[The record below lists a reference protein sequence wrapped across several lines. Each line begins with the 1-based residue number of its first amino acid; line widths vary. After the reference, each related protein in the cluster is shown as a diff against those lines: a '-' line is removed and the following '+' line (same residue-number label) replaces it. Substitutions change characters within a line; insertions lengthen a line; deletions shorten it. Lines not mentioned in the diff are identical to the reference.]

1 MSVRREWA
9 RWFPWAVLALGAGL
23 SIEAAR
29 ASARRALSNAQTSF
43 DRRTNLA
50 IAATSDRL
58 RVCIQVAR
66 AAAGL
71 FVASEDVTRGEWRE
85 YVQHS
90 AADTTCP
97 GLVALEFVERVPRAA
112 LAAHV
117 RRVRA
122 KGLPGYQVWPAGDG
136 EAAYPIVYAEAVGR
150 PPPEVLGF
158 DIGSERVRREALERA
173 RDSGLPALSGRITLI
188 QDSTSAPVPSLTVL
202 APVYRFGMPAGT
214 GSDRRQALIGLVAAV
229 VRAPGLVG
237 GVLGGIRGVD
247 VEVFDVLEVRA
258 GAVLYDAD
266 SILHGLGGAPTP
278 RFTRTETIRI
288 AGRPWTLFLSSQPG
302 FERRAARPGP
312 ALLLLGGLAPSLAV
326 CLALRSQFL
335 AGERAEVLAS
345 GMTAEL
351 REAQTSLEQDVA
363 ERRRVEAAL
372 RESEERYRT
381 LLENTP
387 VGIYV
392 DVGGR
397 FVYANRELVRI
408 LGAASSA
415 EVLGRAVLPHIAP
428 PFRTAVAERMASG
441 RAEATLSRELQL
453 VGLDGKLID
462 VEASAVPTVFDG
474 QPAMQVKVRDI
485 SDRTEAER
493 RAPASRLSCAR
504 LKRWRPS
511 ARSPAGSPTT
521 SITSSARSWATP
533 SWRWLTRAT
542 TRLSRRAWRKSTRR
556 AGGLEIWC
564 DRSSPR
570 TRPASWRTRAKC
582 TRS

>member
-1 MSVRREWA
+1 
-9 RWFPWAVLALGAGL
+9 
-23 SIEAAR
+23 
-29 ASARRALSNAQTSF
+29 
-43 DRRTNLA
+43 
-50 IAATSDRL
+50 
-58 RVCIQVAR
+58 
-66 AAAGL
+66 
-71 FVASEDVTRGEWRE
+71 
-85 YVQHS
+85 
-90 AADTTCP
+90 
-97 GLVALEFVERVPRAA
+97 
-112 LAAHV
+112 
-117 RRVRA
+117 
-122 KGLPGYQVWPAGDG
+122 
-136 EAAYPIVYAEAVGR
+136 
-150 PPPEVLGF
+150 VLGF

-214 GSDRRQALIGLVAAV
+214 ASDRRQALIGLVAAV

-345 GMTAEL
+345 RMTAEL

-372 RESEERYRT
+372 RESEARYRT

-453 VGLDGKLID
+453 VGLGWQADRRRGLGRSDGLRWSAGHAGQGPRHLRPQGSRAARASLEAQLRQAQKMEAIGTFAGGIAHDFNNILGAIVGYTELAMADAGDNPAVQESLAEVDKASRRPRDLVRQILAEDAPSVLADPGQVHQVLMNLATNALHAMLPAGGTLTLREAVVDLSGTASPPTLGLTARPYVRLSIADTGKGID
-462 VEASAVPTVFDG
+462 PGVLDRIFEPFFTTKDPGEGTGLGLAVVHGIMKSHEGAVTVKSCPGEGTVFDLYFPACSSASVIESRP
-474 QPAMQVKVRDI
+474 QPI
-485 SDRTEAER
+485 R
-493 RAPASRLSCAR
+493 RRLSPPFGQR
-504 LKRWRPS
+504 LEDS
-511 ARSPAGSPTT
+511 T
-521 SITSSARSWATP
+521 SCLLI
-533 SWRWLTRAT
+533 
-542 TRLSRRAWRKSTRR
+542 
-556 AGGLEIWC
+556 
-564 DRSSPR
+564 
-570 TRPASWRTRAKC
+570 
-582 TRS
+582 